1 MDLVIKE
8 IVKEPGVIV
17 LSPVG
22 QIDTDSS
29 PVLDE
34 KINSCL
40 TESVSTLVIDFQ
52 EVDCITSAGVGV
64 MTKAKALLDRNNGSF
79 AMINLQPQIKKVFEI
94 MRLVPTLNVFANIQE
109 LDEYLGKVQRK
120 MINQEDEI

>member
-52 EVDCITSAGVGV
+52 EVDFITSAGVGV

>member
-52 EVDCITSAGVGV
+52 EVDFITSAGVGV
-64 MTKAKALLDRNNGSF
+64 MTKAKALLDKNNGSF